1 MPGVRRSPLFWL
13 LSLRYPFCGGIEMQN
28 IRAIVREGR
37 IELLDEV
44 EIPEGTEVLITPLVD
59 EHDFWLK
66 ASESSLDSVWDNA
79 EDEVYAELL
88 EK

>member
-1 MPGVRRSPLFWL
+1 
-13 LSLRYPFCGGIEMQN
+13 MQN

-37 IELLDEV
+37 IELLEEV
-44 EIPEGTEVLITPLVD
+44 KIPEGTEVLVTPLPD
-59 EHDFWLK
+59 ESKFWLN

-79 EDEVYAELL
+79 EDDVYAELL